1 MFVFG
6 DLHVHQKDWLTYSG
20 ETDRADEPCYN
31 FSTWNYTTL
40 IPDCYSHIPALLDLF
55 LSSDATL
62 CSTMAFPPFRNSNHV
77 VASISRLSIKLTMGW
92 LFHHMA
98 YDYSHIDCDSL
109 CEHLRDVPWEDIFK
123 LSASATSEFCEWVQ
137 VGTDV
142 YIIHW
147 KNKVKPDSSLQF
159 LAASAADIVQTNACT
174 NRTNLLNL
182 K

>member
-31 FSTWNYTTL
+31 FSIWNYTTL

-77 VASISRLSIKLTMGW
+77 VASISIDFPSNSQWDGCFITWLMTILTLIVTVFVNNWEMFHGKISLNSVLLLLVNSVSGSRLELMYISFTEKIK
-92 LFHHMA
+92 
-98 YDYSHIDCDSL
+98 
-109 CEHLRDVPWEDIFK
+109 
-123 LSASATSEFCEWVQ
+123 
-137 VGTDV
+137 
-142 YIIHW
+142 
-147 KNKVKPDSSLQF
+147 SSLTHLF
-159 LAASAADIVQTNACT
+159 SF
-174 NRTNLLNL
+174 
-182 K
+182 